1 MIFDIEIYRNAP
13 KIFEIKIYRNAHLIF
28 NKKIYR
34 NVPLIFEVI
43 NLHKCHSVLSKST
56 IRISLN

>member
-13 KIFEIKIYRNAHLIF
+13 KIFEVKIYRNAHLIF

-43 NLHKCHSVLSKST
+43 NLHKCHSVLSKSMT
-56 IRISLN
+56 RISLN